1 MLELF
6 ERSVQ
11 ELHGVGQK
19 RAQLYGK
26 LGIATIGELLHLFPR
41 SYIDVTNPI
50 PVPQTVIG
58 EPAAVRVRVY
68 KKLAEQR
75 IRKGLSLFKVYATDG
90 AGNLAITIFNNRY
103 AYDGLKLE
111 EEYLLYGKVGGN
123 FVMREMNSPLIL
135 EAGGDLTMQP
145 VYPLTEGLTSKM
157 VITNQKEALSMVTGG
172 AYEPLPKEIL
182 EQYQLCSFNFALQN
196 IHFPVDWFS
205 LGLARKRLVFEELL
219 TWQLGLA
226 LVKQKNSTST
236 DVTLSDTSIE
246 PFLQALPFTLT
257 SAQQRVIGECL
268 ADASSTVPMNR
279 LVQGDVGS
287 GKTMVAAALCYAM
300 AKNGY
305 QSAMMAPTEILA
317 SQHFKTLSQLLSPLG
332 LRTCL
337 LTGSL
342 TKKQKELLKEQIR
355 AKEVDVV
362 VGTHALVQDSTE
374 FASLGLVITD
384 EQHRFGVNQR
394 QKLVDKGEHPHVLVM
409 SATPIPRTLA
419 LILYGDL
426 DISIIDELPKGRQKI
441 DTFFIPPSKRER
453 AFGFIKQHL
462 DEGRQAYIVCPM
474 IENGEQEV
482 ANVTGYAQRLREGVF
497 AGYTLGVLHGK
508 MKAEEK
514 EQVMRAFQTG
524 ETQLLVATTVVE
536 VGVDVPNAVI
546 MMIENAEMFG
556 LSQLHQLRGRVG
568 RGEHK
573 SSCIL
578 VSGLKTEENLSRLGT
593 MCSTSDGFAIA
604 EQDLKQRG
612 PGDFFGKRQHGL
624 PAFKIADMVEDLSVL
639 KETQRL
645 AREIVSQDPGL
656 AEPGHKGLRGL
667 VSALLPDAP
676 TV

>member
-1 MLELF
+1 
-6 ERSVQ
+6 
-11 ELHGVGQK
+11 
-19 RAQLYGK
+19 
-26 LGIATIGELLHLFPR
+26 
-41 SYIDVTNPI
+41 
-50 PVPQTVIG
+50 
-58 EPAAVRVRVY
+58 
-68 KKLAEQR
+68 
-75 IRKGLSLFKVYATDG
+75 
-90 AGNLAITIFNNRY
+90 
-103 AYDGLKLE
+103 
-111 EEYLLYGKVGGN
+111 
-123 FVMREMNSPLIL
+123 
-135 EAGGDLTMQP
+135 
-145 VYPLTEGLTSKM
+145 M

-196 IHFPVDWFS
+196 IHFPVDRFS

-246 PFLQALPFTLT
+246 PFLEALPFTLT
-257 SAQQRVIGECL
+257 GAQQRVIGECL
-268 ADASSTVPMNR
+268 ADLRAAVPMNR

-287 GKTMVAAALCYAM
+287 GKTMVAAALYYAM

-317 SQHFKTLSQLLSPLG
+317 LQHFKTLDQLLSPLG

-337 LTGSL
+337 LIGSL
-342 TKKQKELLKEQIR
+342 TKKQKELLKEQIKAR
-355 AKEVDVV
+355 EMDIV

-426 DISIIDELPKGRQKI
+426 DISVIDELPKGRQKI

-453 AFGFIKQHL
+453 AFGFVKQHL

-474 IENGEQEV
+474 IENGEQEI
-482 ANVTGYAQRLREGVF
+482 ANVTGYAQRLREGAF
-497 AGYTLGVLHGK
+497 AGYTIGVLHGK

-514 EQVMRAFQTG
+514 EQVMRSFQNG

-546 MMIENAEMFG
+546 MMIENAELFG

-568 RGEHK
+568 RGTHK

-578 VSGLKTEENLSRLGT
+578 VSGLKTEENLSRLST

-624 PAFKIADMVEDLSVL
+624 PAFKIADMVEDISVL

-645 AREIVSQDPGL
+645 AREIVAQDPGL
-656 AEPGHKGLRGL
+656 AELGHKGLRGL
-667 VSALLPDAP
+667 VSTLLPDAP